1 MSDSN
6 YGTGEPQPLG
16 TIEWNGYRF
25 SELNEQDIFYF
36 EENPN
41 TEQNPSFRKVGD
53 NQALDLINRN
63 VIEVQSTLRVFQ
75 KEY

>member
-16 TIEWNGYRF
+16 SIEWSGFRF

-41 TEQNPSFRKVGD
+41 TEKNPSFRKVGD
-53 NQALDLINRN
+53 NQALDLIHRN
-63 VIEVQSTLRVFQ
+63 VIEVQSNLRVFQ

>member
-16 TIEWNGYRF
+16 TVEWSGYRF

-41 TEQNPSFRKVGD
+41 TTQNPSFRKVGD